1 MNTNNTNPK
10 SDPGAD
16 LRRAA
21 VMAMFARMKETLLDC
36 SPSPL
41 NGERA
46 GVRGDPAERAS
57 RMIDTLKLAI
67 QALQTL
73 PDHKS
78 AERTMRSLKK
88 AIQEQEK
95 WKAECERRQ
104 ARNNEH
110 EPFDR
115 DYADN
120 ADSTQKGS

>member
-10 SDPGAD
+10 SDPAAD
-16 LRRAA
+16 LRHAA
-21 VMAMFARMKETLLDC
+21 VVAMFASMKETMLHLN
-36 SPSPL
+36 SPFSL

-73 PDHKS
+73 PDHKG
-78 AERTMRSLKK
+78 AQRTMRSLKK

-95 WKAECERRQ
+95 WKAKCERRRSQ
-104 ARNNEH
+104 EQRT
-110 EPFDR
+110 R
-115 DYADN
+115 
-120 ADSTQKGS
+120 TV